1 MLSSSVKGIFFAVAV
16 TLYEEGFGTGI
27 VEMDLQLP
35 SKKVKITVKIMKP
48 DLFQAP
54 DYYNIDDLLTEE
66 HKLIREAARDW
77 VKRDVSPIIEDYA
90 QKAEFPTQIIAG
102 LADIGAFGPYIP
114 EEYGGAGLDQ
124 ISYGLI
130 MQEIERG
137 DSGVRSTASVQ
148 SSLVMYPIFQ
158 YGNEAQRK
166 KYLPKLATGEW
177 MGCFGLTEPNHGSNP
192 GGMTTNYKD
201 MGDHYLLN
209 GAKMWI
215 SNAPFAKVAVVWAKN
230 EEGRIHGLIVE
241 RGMEGFSTPETHNK
255 WSLRASATGELIFDD
270 VKVPKENLLPN
281 KSGLGAPLGCLDS
294 ARFGIAWGA
303 IGAAMDCYDTALR
316 YVKER
321 EQFGKPIGQFQL
333 QQKKLAE
340 MITEI
345 TKAQLLALRLGT
357 LKNEGK
363 ATSAQISMA
372 KRNNVD
378 MAIKIARE
386 ARQMLGGMGITGE
399 YSIMR
404 HMMNLESVITY
415 EGTHDIHLLITGF
428 DVTGLN
434 AFK

>member
-1 MLSSSVKGIFFAVAV
+1 MA
-16 TLYEEGFGTGI
+16 T
-27 VEMDLQLP
+27 
-35 SKKVKITVKIMKP
+35 

-54 DYYNIDDLLTEE
+54 DYYNLDDLFTEE
-66 HKLIREAARDW
+66 HLMVRDAARDW
-77 VKRDVSPIIEDYA
+77 VKRAVSPIIEEA
-90 QKAEFPTQIIAG
+90 CQKAEFPKKIVPG
-102 LADIGAFGPYIP
+102 LGEIGAFGPYIP

-130 MQEIERG
+130 MQELERG
-137 DSGVRSTASVQ
+137 DSGIRSTASVQ
-148 SSLVMYPIFQ
+148 SSLVMYPIYQ
-158 YGNEAQRK
+158 YGTEEQRK
-166 KYLPKLATGEW
+166 KYLPKLASGEHL
-177 MGCFGLTEPNHGSNP
+177 GCFGLTEPNHGSNP
-192 GGMTTNYKD
+192 SGMETNFKD

-215 SNAPFAKVAVVWAKN
+215 SNSPFADVAVVWAKS
-230 EEGRIHGLIVE
+230 EEGRIHGLILE
-241 RGMEGFSTPETHNK
+241 RGMEGFTTPETHGK
-255 WSLRASATGELIFDD
+255 WSLRASATGELVFDN

-294 ARFGIAWGA
+294 ARYGIAWGA

-316 YVKER
+316 YAKER
-321 EQFGKPIGQFQL
+321 VQFGKPIGGFQL

-345 TKAQLLALRLGT
+345 TKAQTLTLRLGQ
-357 LKNEGK
+357 LKNEGR

-378 MAIKIARE
+378 MALTICRD

-399 YSIMR
+399 YPIMR
-404 HMMNLESVITY
+404 HMMNLESVVTY
-415 EGTHDIHLLITGF
+415 EGTHDIHLLITGL
-428 DVTGLN
+428 DITGLN

>member
-1 MLSSSVKGIFFAVAV
+1 
-16 TLYEEGFGTGI
+16 
-27 VEMDLQLP
+27 
-35 SKKVKITVKIMKP
+35 MKP
-48 DLFQAP
+48 DLFEAP
-54 DYYNIDDLLTEE
+54 DYYNLDELLTEE
-66 HKLIREAARDW
+66 HKLIRDAARDW
-77 VKRDVSPIIEDYA
+77 VKRDVSPIIEEYA
-90 QKAEFPTQIIAG
+90 QKAEFPTQIVKG
-102 LADIGAFGPYIP
+102 LAEIGAFGPYIP

-148 SSLVMYPIFQ
+148 SSLVMYPIWK
-158 YGNEAQRK
+158 YGNEEQRN
-166 KYLPKLATGEW
+166 KYLPKLASGEW
-177 MGCFGLTEPNHGSNP
+177 IGSFGLTEPDHGSNP
-192 GGMTTNYKD
+192 GGMVTNFKD

-215 SNAPFAKVAVVWAKN
+215 SNSPFCNIAVVWAKN

-255 WSLRASATGELIFDD
+255 WSLRASATGELIFDN

-316 YVKER
+316 YSKER
-321 EQFGKPIGQFQL
+321 MQFDKPIGQFQL

-345 TKAQLLALRLGT
+345 TKAQLLAWRLGVMRENGT
-357 LKNEGK
+357 

-378 MAIKIARE
+378 MALTIARD
-386 ARQMLGGMGITGE
+386 ARQMLGGMGISGE

-404 HMMNLESVITY
+404 HMMNLESVVTY

>member
-1 MLSSSVKGIFFAVAV
+1 
-16 TLYEEGFGTGI
+16 
-27 VEMDLQLP
+27 
-35 SKKVKITVKIMKP
+35 MKP
-48 DLFQAP
+48 DLFEAP
-54 DYYNIDDLLTEE
+54 DYYNLDELLTEE
-66 HKLIREAARDW
+66 HKLVRDAAREW
-77 VKRDVSPIIEDYA
+77 VKRDVSPIIEEAA
-90 QKAEFPTQIIAG
+90 QKAEFPKSIISG
-102 LADIGAFGPYIP
+102 LAEIGAFGPYIP

-148 SSLVMYPIFQ
+148 SSLVMYPIWK
-158 YGNEAQRK
+158 YGNEEQRN
-166 KYLPKLATGEW
+166 KYLPKLASGEW
-177 MGCFGLTEPNHGSNP
+177 IGSFGLTEPDHGSNP
-192 GGMTTNYKD
+192 AGMVTNFKD

-215 SNAPFAKVAVVWAKN
+215 SNSPFCNVAVVWAKN

-255 WSLRASATGELIFDD
+255 WSLRASATGELIFDN

-316 YVKER
+316 YSKER
-321 EQFGKPIGQFQL
+321 LQFGKPIGQFQL

-345 TKAQLLALRLGT
+345 TKAQLLAWRLGVMRENGT
-357 LKNEGK
+357 

-378 MAIKIARE
+378 MALTIARD
-386 ARQMLGGMGITGE
+386 ARQMLGGMGISGE

-404 HMMNLESVITY
+404 HMMNLESVVTY
-415 EGTHDIHLLITGF
+415 EGTHDIHLLITGL

>member
-1 MLSSSVKGIFFAVAV
+1 
-16 TLYEEGFGTGI
+16 
-27 VEMDLQLP
+27 
-35 SKKVKITVKIMKP
+35 MKP

-303 IGAAMDCYDTALR
+303 IGAAMDCYETALR

>member
-1 MLSSSVKGIFFAVAV
+1 MR
-16 TLYEEGFGTGI
+16 
-27 VEMDLQLP
+27 
-35 SKKVKITVKIMKP
+35 P

-54 DYYNIDDLLTEE
+54 DYYLLDELLTEE
-66 HKLIREAARDW
+66 HKLVRDAARAW
-77 VKRDVSPIIEDYA
+77 VKREVSPIIEDFA
-90 QKAEFPTQIIAG
+90 QRAEFPKQIIKG
-102 LADIGAFGPYIP
+102 LAEIGGFGPYIP

-137 DSGVRSTASVQ
+137 DSGVRSTSSVQ
-148 SSLVMYPIFQ
+148 SSLVMYPIWK
-158 YGNEAQRK
+158 YGNEDQRK
-166 KYLPKLATGEW
+166 KYLPKLATGEF
-177 MGCFGLTEPNHGSNP
+177 MGCFGLTEPDHGSNP
-192 GGMTTNYKD
+192 GGMTTNFKD
-201 MGDHYLLN
+201 KGDHYLLN

-215 SNAPFAKVAVVWAKN
+215 SNAPFADIAIVWAKD

-241 RGMEGFSTPETHNK
+241 RGMAGFSTPETHNK
-255 WSLRASATGELIFDD
+255 WSLRASATGELIFDN

-294 ARFGIAWGA
+294 ARYGIAWGA

-316 YVKER
+316 YAKER
-321 EQFGKPIGQFQL
+321 IQFDKPIAATQL

-345 TKAQLLALRLGT
+345 TKAQLLTWRLGV
-357 LKNEGK
+357 LRNEGK
-363 ATSAQISMA
+363 ATTAQISMA

-378 MAIKIARE
+378 MAINIARE
-386 ARQMLGGMGITGE
+386 ARQILGGMGITGE

-415 EGTHDIHLLITGF
+415 EGTHDIHLLITGM
-428 DVTGLN
+428 DITGHP

>member
-1 MLSSSVKGIFFAVAV
+1 
-16 TLYEEGFGTGI
+16 
-27 VEMDLQLP
+27 
-35 SKKVKITVKIMKP
+35 MKP
-48 DLFQAP
+48 DLFEAP
-54 DYYNIDDLLTEE
+54 DYYNLDELLTEE
-66 HKLIREAARDW
+66 HKLVRDAAREW
-77 VKRDVSPIIEDYA
+77 VKRDVSPIIEEAA
-90 QKAEFPTQIIAG
+90 QKAEFPKSIISG
-102 LADIGAFGPYIP
+102 LAEIGAFGPYIP

-148 SSLVMYPIFQ
+148 SSLVMYPIWK
-158 YGNEAQRK
+158 YGNEAQCQ
-166 KYLPKLATGEW
+166 KYLPKLASGEW
-177 MGCFGLTEPNHGSNP
+177 IGSFGLTEPDHGSNP
-192 GGMTTNYKD
+192 GGMTTNFKD

-215 SNAPFAKVAVVWAKN
+215 SNSPFCNVAVVWAKN

-255 WSLRASATGELIFDD
+255 WSLRASATGELIFDN

-316 YVKER
+316 YSKER
-321 EQFGKPIGQFQL
+321 IQFGKPIGQFQL

-345 TKAQLLALRLGT
+345 TKAQLLAWRLGVMRENGT
-357 LKNEGK
+357 

-378 MAIKIARE
+378 MALTIARD
-386 ARQMLGGMGITGE
+386 ARQMLGGMGISGE

-404 HMMNLESVITY
+404 HMMNLESVVTY
-415 EGTHDIHLLITGF
+415 EGTHDIHLLITGL